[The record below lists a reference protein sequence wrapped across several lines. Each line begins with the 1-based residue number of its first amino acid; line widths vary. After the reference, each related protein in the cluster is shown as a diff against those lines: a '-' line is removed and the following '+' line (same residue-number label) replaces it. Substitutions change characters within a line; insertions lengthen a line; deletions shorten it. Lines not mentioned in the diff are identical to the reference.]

1 MNYNFWGLDITMCF
15 GKDCPIKND
24 WRIFKQKRKLGMGI
38 YWDGRLVWQ

>member
-24 WRIFKQKRKLGMGI
+24 CFWKRLSNKK
-38 YWDGRLVWQ
+38 